1 MRTAKY
7 SWRQPKQVQ
16 EQSGSDSE
24 TDTRNEVPVVRSAV
38 SRYGNQDLYARPD
51 QQSSTVDI
59 ETRESLEAKDYNHK
73 IPIKMTEAQIESLV
87 DFIKD
92 QPIFYDKKE
101 TAWRDKMERL
111 SLLQTWAKPQ
121 GLNGN

>member
-16 EQSGSDSE
+16 DQSGSDSE
-24 TDTRNEVPVVRSAV
+24 TDTTPQIPVVRSAV

-51 QQSSTVDI
+51 QRSSTVDI

-92 QPIFYDKKE
+92 QPIFYDKKQ